1 MKHFGLMERLTAV
14 LMAVIIPT
22 AFAGCNSK
30 EQPKVEPLR
39 KVTFVLDW
47 TPNTNHTGIYA
58 AQNQGFFKEQGL
70 DVEII
75 QPTEGTSDSI
85 VASGT
90 AQFGISYQEGVTLAR
105 AEGVPLVS
113 LAAVIQHN
121 TSGFASLKDKNI
133 LSPKDFEG
141 KIYGGWG
148 SPIEEATIKYLM
160 DKAGADYSKVKIIS
174 TGDAD
179 FFQASS
185 SGQIDFAWIFEG
197 WAGIE
202 AKQKGMELNYID
214 LGKEAPVFDY
224 YTPVIITNEET
235 LKNVI
240 SIQLNYLKALAGMPA
255 DTTISI
261 DTLSMGEV
269 NLALREN
276 SSFRV
281 EDVPSFQLLQK
292 QNEINELQ
300 IKNAKAKYIP
310 QVAAFGKFDLSSY
323 STSPKMDKLR
333 NVNTIGLQLS
343 FPVFTS
349 GINSSKVKQAQLR
362 KSQNEENI
370 LKTRDLLSV
379 SYNNALSEYETA
391 CKLLDVQ
398 KENRELAL
406 KVYNQTSSQYREG
419 MASMADLLNVNSDFL
434 QADNSY
440 IQQIIK
446 CNLAGIKMLKSSGKL
461 RQLADN
467 NNVNPF

>member
-1 MKHFGLMERLTAV
+1 MKHFDLMKRLTAV

-235 LKNVI
+235 LKNDEQLVKAFMTGAKKGYEYAI
-240 SIQLNYLKALAGMPA
+240 KNPEKAADILIQA
-255 DTTISI
+255 
-261 DTLSMGEV
+261 
-269 NLALREN
+269 
-276 SSFRV
+276 
-281 EDVPSFQLLQK
+281 VP
-292 QNEINELQ
+292 EINKELVKESQ
-300 IKNAKAKYIP
+300 
-310 QVAAFGKFDLSSY
+310 KF
-323 STSPKMDKLR
+323 
-333 NVNTIGLQLS
+333 
-343 FPVFTS
+343 
-349 GINSSKVKQAQLR
+349 
-362 KSQNEENI
+362 
-370 LKTRDLLSV
+370 
-379 SYNNALSEYETA
+379 LSERYQAEA
-391 CKLLDVQ
+391 AYWGYQ
-398 KENRELAL
+398 KEEVWQNYTNWLFE
-406 KVYNQTSSQYREG
+406 NG
-419 MASMADLLNVNSDFL
+419 F
-434 QADNSY
+434 
-440 IQQIIK
+440 IK
-446 CNLAGIKMLKSSGKL
+446 EKIDVTKAYTNKFVEK
-461 RQLADN
+461 
-467 NNVNPF
+467 

>member
-1 MKHFGLMERLTAV
+1 MVDPRYTPLLDQLSKIDALFTATAGVQVTQLIYSQSYLTGLQTVKKTEELYKLLQTK
-14 LMAVIIPT
+14 T
-22 AFAGCNSK
+22 
-30 EQPKVEPLR
+30 EE
-39 KVTFVLDW
+39 
-47 TPNTNHTGIYA
+47 
-58 AQNQGFFKEQGL
+58 
-70 DVEII
+70 DV
-75 QPTEGTSDSI
+75 
-85 VASGT
+85 
-90 AQFGISYQEGVTLAR
+90 
-105 AEGVPLVS
+105 
-113 LAAVIQHN
+113 
-121 TSGFASLKDKNI
+121 
-133 LSPKDFEG
+133 
-141 KIYGGWG
+141 
-148 SPIEEATIKYLM
+148 IEEVAGVYYQTSSLM
-160 DKAGADYSKVKIIS
+160 MQLKTVGKSLSNLREIHRIAD
-174 TGDAD
+174 
-179 FFQASS
+179 
-185 SGQIDFAWIFEG
+185 
-197 WAGIE
+197 
-202 AKQKGMELNYID
+202 LNYRND
-214 LGKEAPVFDY
+214 LLKESSVNRLK
-224 YTPVIITNEET
+224 VNITNLEVNEET